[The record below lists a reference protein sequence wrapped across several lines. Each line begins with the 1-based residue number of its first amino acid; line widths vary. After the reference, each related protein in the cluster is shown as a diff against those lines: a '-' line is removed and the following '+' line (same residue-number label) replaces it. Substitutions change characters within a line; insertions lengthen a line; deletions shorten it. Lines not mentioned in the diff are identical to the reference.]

1 MSEWFYVSLAY
12 GMTWA
17 TFAGYMIRLHLI
29 RIAAKQNVHE
39 SSNGGSA

>member
-17 TFAGYMIRLHLI
+17 TFGGYMLRLHLL
-29 RIAAKQNVHE
+29 RVAAE
-39 SSNGGSA
+39 RAMRESNGGST